1 MDGELNTF
9 NDLVSRVQSSEPDT
23 RYFFRGVERN
33 FHDLIPKAGRSTHQN
48 ENGYYKES
56 KAFERFKNQ
65 ARPFLQWEPRN
76 DWEWLVLAQHHGL
89 PTRLLDWSSNPLVA
103 LYFAVKDEFSLSE
116 AQAENPGYDG
126 SSAFYV
132 ITYKA
137 GSINQ
142 ELETSPFEYQGYCL
156 FAAPHV
162 TRRIQ
167 AQSGFFTIQDDPS
180 KSLYDYHHERKL
192 VKLHI
197 PNNMREYFRNLLSM
211 FGINESTMFPGLDGI
226 AKSIDSLMRKGV

>member
-9 NDLVSRVQSSEPDT
+9 NDLVLRVQLSDPDT
-23 RYFFRGVERN
+23 RYFFRGLERS
-33 FHDLIPKAGRSTHQN
+33 FHDLIPKAGRPTHQN
-48 ENGYYKES
+48 EYGYYNES
-56 KAFERFKNQ
+56 NAFERFRNH

-103 LYFAVKDEFSLSE
+103 LYFAVRDDFSLPE
-116 AQAENPGYDG
+116 AQAEHAGYDG

-137 GSINQ
+137 GSLNQ
-142 ELETSPFEYQGYCL
+142 ELEKSPFEYQGYCL

-180 KSLYDYHHERKL
+180 KSLSEYHHERKL

-197 PNNMREYFRNLLSM
+197 PYDRRAEFRNLLSM
-211 FGINESTMFPGLDGI
+211 FGINESSMFPGLDGI
-226 AKSIDSLMRKGV
+226 AKSIDGLMRKGV